1 MIQPDNLPAQL
12 REHALFC
19 CWRYET
25 RPGSD
30 KPIKVPYNPR
40 TGGGAQS
47 TNPQTFAPLAV
58 ALEAAERRGYDGI
71 GVGVFGSLGAID
83 IDHCLNDNGAL
94 SDMAEDIAAT
104 MGTYTEFSPSGK
116 GLRILFT
123 VPDRFQ
129 YDKARYYINNQRAGL
144 EVYIAGATQKYVTVT
159 GNTFTPGLDLEE
171 RGEQLAA
178 VLEKYMV
185 RPRAKEQPP
194 APGRPLGWNDQIS
207 GGAPVE
213 LDDLA
218 LIERAKR
225 SKSGAAFSA
234 LWAGDTTGYKS
245 RSEADIALCNALAWW
260 TKGDAER
267 VDRLFRRSG
276 LMREKWDRSQSGSTY
291 GAITIQNAV
300 STAQGVYDPTVQ
312 RPTAKQGFAPYEPF
326 EPPDASK
333 LPTFPVERLPP
344 VLRDFAQAV
353 AENLQVAVD
362 MPSLQVLA
370 VMALCLQGKFII
382 NPKPGWVEPLNLY
395 AVTVARPSDRKS
407 PTVQACTR
415 HLREWVREEN
425 AQRRPLVDEYNMKRA
440 ILTKR
445 ITGMIEQAS
454 KPTAKG
460 KAGTDDIV
468 EAQYQLADLERE
480 EVKYLRLLANDV
492 TPEALIS
499 LMADNNGKMA
509 IVSDEGGIFDI
520 AAGRYSDRV
529 NLDGF
534 LKAYSGTAIQIDR
547 KGRASES
554 IDHPALTMSL
564 TVQPAVLE
572 AIMGN
577 ADFSGRGFLAR
588 FLYSLP
594 VSTVG
599 HRSYEVGYVPHEIE
613 VPQPQTT
620 PVEHFKGVVGEEP
633 APHRLSKFQ
642 ILILCPELHFRPFI
656 RPHVSGFGGGVGA
669 QLVEANS
676 VVEDGAELGVY
687 GFKIGLGVG
696 LTPFVPAGQ
705 QFVLPRNHVF
715 GGNFVD
721 FPLTEVGQNLL
732 LDDVLLGQPGVLFE
746 PGSHILGVE
755 FHERTKGHV
764 QVAGGLHLK
773 TAFPLL
779 GLPLSGKA
787 PLTLLLALPRPVPIP
802 RHDVPCAPLFVLKY
816 RHFRSL
822 PFRPRR
828 AAR

>member
-1 MIQPDNLPAQL
+1 MIQPDNLPSQL
-12 REHALFC
+12 RKHGLFC
-19 CWRYET
+19 CWRYEQ
-25 RPGSD
+25 REGSD
-30 KPIKVPYNPR
+30 KPTKVPYNPR
-40 TGGGAQS
+40 TGGKAQS

-58 ALEAAERRGYDGI
+58 ALAAVGSGGYDGI
-71 GVGVFGSLGAID
+71 GVGVFGTLGAID

-178 VLEKYMV
+178 VIEKYMV

-194 APGRPLGWNDQIS
+194 APLDWNAEI
-207 GGAPVE
+207 GGAAD
-213 LDDLA
+213 LDDLS

-225 SKSGAAFSA
+225 GKNGAQFAA
-234 LWAGDTTGYKS
+234 LWAGDITGYKS
-245 RSEADIALCNALAWW
+245 HSEADVALCNALAWW
-260 TKGDAER
+260 TGGDAVR
-267 VDRLFRRSG
+267 VDSLFRRSG
-276 LMREKWDRSQSGSTY
+276 LMREKWDRPQSGSTY

-300 STAQGVYDPTVQ
+300 STAQGVYDPTGQ

-362 MPSLQVLA
+362 MPALQMLA
-370 VMALCLQGKFII
+370 VASVCLQGKFII

-407 PTVQACTR
+407 PTVQVCTR
-415 HLREWVREEN
+415 HLRGYVREEN

-440 ILTKR
+440 VLTKR
-445 ITGMIEQAS
+445 ISSMIDQAS
-454 KPTAKG
+454 KPTPKG
-460 KAGTDDIV
+460 KAPVGTDAIMKL
-468 EAQYQLADLERE
+468 QYELADLERDE
-480 EVKYLRLLANDV
+480 AKYLRLLADDV
-492 TPEALIS
+492 TPEALVS
-499 LMADNNGKMA
+499 LMAENNGKMA

-529 NLDGF
+529 NLDAF
-534 LKAYSGTAIQIDR
+534 LKAYSGTMIQIDR
-547 KGRASES
+547 KGRPSES
-554 IDHPALTMSL
+554 IDHPSLTMSL

-577 ADFSGRGFLAR
+577 SEFSGRGFLAR

-599 HRSYEVGYVPHEIE
+599 RRGYETGAIPFSVEVEYDQLLESLLNIEDSGEPQVIRLSPEAHTESKRFFEALEPRLLNDLEEIE
-613 VPQPQTT
+613 EWAGKYHGQIMRIAGIIHCCLHGQGAAAEPVSLDTIQRAQTIGAYFL
-620 PVEHFKGVVGEEP
+620 EHALVAFRVMGLADRPEEKD
-633 APHRLSKFQ
+633 AKYILKRLDADGRMELSKGDLQ
-642 ILILCPELHFRPFI
+642 RLCQKFHT
-656 RPHVSGFGGGVGA
+656 
-669 QLVEANS
+669 
-676 VVEDGAELGVY
+676 VEDM
-687 GFKIGLGVG
+687 
-696 LTPFVPAGQ
+696 
-705 QFVLPRNHVF
+705 
-715 GGNFVD
+715 
-721 FPLTEVGQNLL
+721 
-732 LDDVLLGQPGVLFE
+732 E
-746 PGSHILGVE
+746 PGLKVLEDRGYLYVE
-755 FHERTKGHV
+755 TVKTGKRGKPPQIIHV
-764 QVAGGLHLK
+764 NPEAKLLK
-773 TAFPLL
+773 
-779 GLPLSGKA
+779 
-787 PLTLLLALPRPVPIP
+787 
-802 RHDVPCAPLFVLKY
+802 
-816 RHFRSL
+816 
-822 PFRPRR
+822 
-828 AAR
+828 